1 MVFMLYHII
10 SYWNIFLPS
19 YHADYKLNNYD
30 PDVSKTRTT
39 VSLDIEVYRRLR
51 SRGEFGQT
59 FSEVVGKILDQL
71 DAVNGGSK
79 KR

>member
-1 MVFMLYHII
+1 
-10 SYWNIFLPS
+10 
-19 YHADYKLNNYD
+19 
-30 PDVSKTRTT
+30 

-71 DAVNGGSK
+71 EVMNGGAIK
-79 KR
+79 